1 MASLE
6 IDKDLSG
13 LQMQEI
19 LYFAASTPSEFARYF
34 GNKSVQTL
42 FRNIFHVD
50 SPSLFYVN
58 RMIHFLKEQKGLEE
72 QDIKRIIDAVKK
84 GERSGKL
91 TYPTTLKKESA

>member
-1 MASLE
+1 MASLG

-19 LYFAASTPSEFARYF
+19 LYFAASTPSEFSRYLQ
-34 GNKSVQTL
+34 KHTQTVY
-42 FRNIFHVD
+42 RNIFHND
-50 SPSLFYVN
+50 TPSLFYVN

-91 TYPTTLKKESA
+91 TYPTTLKKESV